1 MRTERRE
8 GKGRGTGTRHLNTL
22 NVSSFYN
29 YIKMETKSLE
39 GKHFKHSCHIY
50 HKHLLHL
57 ILTHTQC
64 YLGSWRDDLAVKS
77 TGCSSREP
85 RFDSQH
91 PNPVTMVYDSSSRGS
106 DIHLQT
112 L

>member
-1 MRTERRE
+1 MRTERRRE
-8 GKGRGTGTRHLNTL
+8 GKGRRTGTRHLNTL
-22 NVSSFYN
+22 NVCSFYN
-29 YIKMETKSLE
+29 YIKMEKKSLE

-50 HKHLLHL
+50 YKHLLYL

-77 TGCSSREP
+77 TGCSYREP

-91 PNPVTMVYDSSSRGS
+91 PKPVTMVYDSSSRGS
-106 DIHLQT
+106 DIHF
-112 L
+112 